1 MKVRRLQSAVL
12 AVALGAGVLAGAA
25 PAFAAAQTGTAT
37 VGSAGGWPARD
48 WYLQGPYP
56 TLADCD
62 VAFQDAAQNGQY
74 TAVLYCHWFRG
85 GGPYPPG
92 FYYEVYIP

>member
-1 MKVRRLQSAVL
+1 M
-12 AVALGAGVLAGAA
+12 
-25 PAFAAAQTGTAT
+25 
-37 VGSAGGWPARD
+37 
-48 WYLQGPYP
+48 QGPYP

-62 VAFQDAAQNGQY
+62 LAFQDAAQNGQY